1 MDASASHPG
10 LAATT
15 VGETGAVDGD
25 HTIGKAACTTCTA
38 AATTA
43 TATAA
48 TAAAHAT
55 SIATAAIATSSRPA
69 DPAYS
74 ASAARVTEPEAVV

>member
-1 MDASASHPG
+1 VDASASHPG

-15 VGETGAVDGD
+15 VGAI
-25 HTIGKAACTTCTA
+25 TIGKAACTTCTA